1 LAKKAVRIKYQKAN
15 QCGMLIDMTKK
26 AHRILNELP
35 EREAVYQTLGNI
47 ELMLGQTHLLGNIE
61 VDEKENGIGLKI
73 NHTNFAGP
81 PFVKDLCEQL
91 NYLIEC
97 SPQLEI
103 PIEIKINRVSTK

>member
-1 LAKKAVRIKYQKAN
+1 
-15 QCGMLIDMTKK
+15 MTKK

-35 EREAVYQTLGNI
+35 NKDVVYQTLGNI
-47 ELMLGQTHLLGNIE
+47 ELVLGQTHLMGNIE
-61 VDEKENGIGLKI
+61 VDEKENGIGLKV
-73 NHTNFAGP
+73 NHSNFVGI

-103 PIEIKINRVSTK
+103 PIEIKINRINQPK